1 MAHLVSMQGNS
12 FYLLYLALRLCRHHI
27 VEFRLSRIDIQ
38 YIHYYT

>member
-12 FYLLYLALRLCRHHI
+12 FYLLYLALCRHHI